1 MPLAAFLKQYFAENK
16 KFGSKDRRYIA
27 HVCYCYYRLGHAL
40 KEHAFEV
47 KVQTALF
54 LCDDSD
60 DWNILYDAEWMNNK
74 SGVLQ
79 KRIDF
84 IRTVFPDLSLQDI
97 FPWVEELSNG
107 IEAQK
112 FITSHFIQPDLF
124 LRIRPG
130 NKKNVLQ
137 KLTGRQTQFKQ
148 LSNDC
153 ISLPNATR
161 VDDIVEIDKEVV
173 VQDFSSQR
181 VASFLWEVV
190 GSEPAVVR
198 VWDCCAASGG
208 KSILAYDII
217 PNIDLTVSDIRPT
230 IIQNLKKRFERA
242 GIKNYHSFIT
252 NLTGSRRNTA
262 DFKLIICDAP
272 CTGSGTWGRTPEQL
286 CFFPAEQINEYAALQ
301 EKIVRSIIPDLSIN
315 SYFLYITCS
324 VFKKE
329 NEDMVEIIEEEFSL
343 EVVKK
348 ELLKGYGLKADS
360 MFAVLFVKKV
370 KSS

>member
-27 HVCYCYYRLGHAL
+27 HMCYCYYRLGHAL
-40 KEHAFEV
+40 KEHTIEEKIKA
-47 KVQTALF
+47 ALF

-60 DWNILYDAEWMNNK
+60 EWNILYSAEWIDNR
-74 SGVLQ
+74 SDDLQ
-79 KRIDF
+79 KRIHF
-84 IRTVFPDLSLQDI
+84 IETVFPGFSLQDI
-97 FPWVEELSNG
+97 FPWAGELSDG
-107 IEAQK
+107 TEVEK
-112 FITSHFIQPDLF
+112 FILSHLIQPDLF

-130 NKKNVLQ
+130 NEKNVLR
-137 KLTGRQTQFKQ
+137 KLADRQVPFNQ
-148 LSNDC
+148 LSNNC

-161 VDDIVEIDKEVV
+161 VDDIVEIDKEAV

-181 VASFLWEVV
+181 VAEFLLAVV
-190 GSEPAVVR
+190 SGELAVVR

-208 KSILAYDII
+208 KSILAYDLI

-242 GIKNYHSFIT
+242 AIKNYHSFIT
-252 NLTGSRRNTA
+252 NLANSKFSIQ
-262 DFKLIICDAP
+262 DYKLIICDAP
-272 CTGSGTWGRTPEQL
+272 CTGSGTWSRTPEQL
-286 CFFPAEQINEYAALQ
+286 YFFPPKQINEYAALQ
-301 EKIVRSIIPDLSIN
+301 KKIVRSIIPSLSVN

-329 NEDMVEIIEEEFSL
+329 NEDMVEMIEEEFSL

-348 ELLKGYGLKADS
+348 ELLRGYGLKADS
-360 MFAVLFVKKV
+360 MFAVLFRLRD
-370 KSS
+370 